1 MKKLLFF
8 LALTLIISEVTSGQ
22 SVRDLGT
29 DSAHFQIPD
38 IPGYF
43 TLKCDFHMHTVF
55 SDGVVWPHI
64 RVDEAIAEGLDVISI
79 TDHVEYHKK
88 EVEDNNMAAYEI
100 AQKHAEGK
108 DLILILGGEISA
120 SKDHF
125 NALFLKDPNEPTL
138 RDKLPAT
145 RIAAAYEQEAFI
157 FWNHPGWTAKYKDG
171 NAPRDEEFIKLIKA
185 GQIKG
190 IEICNG
196 GGYWEGAHELVQEFN
211 LTLLGNSDIHGV
223 STYQFQPENHR
234 TITLVF
240 AREKSVE
247 GVQEALLN
255 HKTAIYQGDHL
266 IGPEDLLKPLFFES
280 LDIETEYREGT
291 SLASMTITN
300 DSDFDFICENNSSF
314 NFYNGIDFFTLKAH
328 TKTTIIVKTLEQ
340 LSEFSLDILV
350 HNALVGPGK
359 SMELTIP
366 VEGLLLP

>member
-1 MKKLLFF
+1 MRKLWYFLSLTLLFSE
-8 LALTLIISEVTSGQ
+8 LAYGQ

-38 IPGYF
+38 IPGYH

-55 SDGVVWPHI
+55 SDGVVWPNI

-88 EVEDNNMAAYEI
+88 EVEDNNRLAYEI
-100 AQKHAEGK
+100 EKKHAEGK
-108 DLILILGGEISA
+108 DLILIPGGEISA
-120 SKDHF
+120 SRDHF
-125 NALFLKDPNEPTL
+125 NALFLKDPNLTSL
-138 RDKLPAT
+138 RDTVPAT
-145 RIAAAYEQEAFI
+145 RIAAACEQGAFV

-171 NAPRDEEFIKLIKA
+171 NCPRDEAFIELIKA
-185 GQIKG
+185 GQVKG

-196 GGYWEGAHELVQEFN
+196 DGYWEGAHELAQEFD
-211 LTLLGNSDIHGV
+211 LTLMGNSDIHGV
-223 STYQFQPENHR
+223 STYRFLPDKHR

-240 AREKSVE
+240 AREKSVD

-255 HKTAIYQGDHL
+255 HKTVVYQGDHL

-300 DSDFDFICENNSSF
+300 HSDFDFMCENNSPF
-314 NFYNGIDFFTLKAH
+314 KFYNGIDFFTLKAH
-328 TKTTIIVKTLEQ
+328 AKTTIVVKTLEQ
-340 LSEFSLDILV
+340 LSRFSLDLLV
-350 HNALVGPGK
+350 HNALVAPGK
-359 SMELTIP
+359 SMALTIP
-366 VEGLLLP
+366 VEGLTVP